1 MGLTFLLLLLLLL
14 LQILTQ
20 KLLKSSSK
28 ALQMTYKSLPKLQE
42 ADGKKGGMAGGVKTY
57 SNDGC
62 HLVVLDPL

>member
-1 MGLTFLLLLLLLL
+1 MGLTFLLLLLLLLL

-28 ALQMTYKSLPKLQE
+28 LPINLFKSSRKQMT
-42 ADGKKGGMAGGVKTY
+42 KKGGMAGGGKTY

-62 HLVVLDPL
+62 HLVILDSL